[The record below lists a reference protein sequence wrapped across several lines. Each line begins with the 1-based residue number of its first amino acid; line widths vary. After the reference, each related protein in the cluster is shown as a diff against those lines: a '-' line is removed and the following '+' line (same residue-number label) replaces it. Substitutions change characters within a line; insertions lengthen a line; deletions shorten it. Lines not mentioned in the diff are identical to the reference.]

1 MVSQGWLDDS
11 CPSVSMQSASQVP
24 SLLVGGI
31 SSKQHRVARANFI
44 FFFFF
49 HFIYVIVYVVF
60 TFHDSI
66 RNITSNN
73 ELQNWNCRLYYANKV
88 SSFVMWFQTVQGRIC
103 SSSRPYKC
111 FPTTGDNS
119 VTNLAA
125 ITAVRKPICTSHKYN
140 PDKVGSGSLPQ
151 QDGRSC
157 SPVVDPWKPQ
167 QQQMKTVRRK
177 GGVRSCTTCTN
188 IIQIFIF
195 NVLICNLTS

>member
-1 MVSQGWLDDS
+1 
-11 CPSVSMQSASQVP
+11 MQSASQVP
-24 SLLVGGI
+24 SLPVGGI
-31 SSKQHRVARANFI
+31 SSKQHRVARANLIYKYFFI
-44 FFFFF
+44 LFMQSFSFFMIQYATQ
-49 HFIYVIVYVVF
+49 HLLMTYTIGIVAFIAQ
-60 TFHDSI
+60 
-66 RNITSNN
+66 TSFLHLS
-73 ELQNWNCRLYYANKV
+73 LQTA
-88 SSFVMWFQTVQGRIC
+88 QGGIC

-111 FPTTGDNS
+111 FP
-119 VTNLAA
+119 TNLAA

-140 PDKVGSGSLPQ
+140 PDKVESGSLPQ

-167 QQQMKTVRRK
+167 QRQTKTVRRK

>member
-1 MVSQGWLDDS
+1 MVSQGWLNDS
-11 CPSVSMQSASQVP
+11 CPSASMQSASQVP
-24 SLLVGGI
+24 SLPVGGI
-31 SSKQHRVARANFI
+31 SSKQHTVARAGLIFLLNFFYI
-44 FFFFF
+44 LFMQLFSLFMIQYATQHLIMTYTIGIVPLLRKQAFFIC
-49 HFIYVIVYVVF
+49 HVTPDCSREIY
-60 TFHDSI
+60 
-66 RNITSNN
+66 
-73 ELQNWNCRLYYANKV
+73 
-88 SSFVMWFQTVQGRIC
+88 

-111 FPTTGDNS
+111 FP
-119 VTNLAA
+119 TNLAA

-140 PDKVGSGSLPQ
+140 PDKVGSGSLSQ